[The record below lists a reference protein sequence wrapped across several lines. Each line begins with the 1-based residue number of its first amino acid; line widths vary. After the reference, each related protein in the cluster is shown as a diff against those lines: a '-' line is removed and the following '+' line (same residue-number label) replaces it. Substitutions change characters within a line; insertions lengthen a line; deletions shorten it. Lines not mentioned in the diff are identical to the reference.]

1 MDILRYLS
9 GYLQRVPILMQKVG
23 GLPSLATP
31 IYSPYILSVLRKLTS
46 ACIGVDKT
54 MAMYFKRGTCLTLDN
69 MLPHL

>member
-1 MDILRYLS
+1 
-9 GYLQRVPILMQKVG
+9 MQKVG